1 MTRFE
6 LKKIFS
12 RRINQIVLLVMAAIV
27 AVCVFV
33 GLNSV
38 SYSVYDGNPE
48 TGTYHLSGHAAA
60 VRLRADA
67 AQYEGELTADVLRR
81 VIEDNARIH
90 SMPEAQS
97 KSIPELNYVY
107 TFTQGYRDIRELCG
121 TAYTPFNEFD
131 YFAIDNLEP
140 GDADRFYS
148 LRIQQLKD
156 WLNQPEVVDMYT
168 SAEHEFL
175 ISRYEALET
184 PMLYRPTLGWDAVFE
199 QTPSMLMFMCF
210 ILGFLLAGVFADEA
224 HLKTDA
230 ILFSSFH
237 GRKKAVWAKIRAGII
252 IANAVYW
259 SCMLVLSAVLLLA
272 LGAQGWDC
280 PVQVTGPGWKYIYN
294 MSVLQK
300 YLLTLACGW
309 VGVTVIAMVSML
321 ISAKTNSATLSVA
334 VPIFIIFLP
343 QILSAV
349 ARSANIANITEI
361 MGLMPDQLLQVNTVM
376 GFFNL
381 YSLGGKIFAQLEITP
396 WLHLAISV
404 LLVPLVY
411 QVYRRKNPA

>member
-12 RRINQIVLLVMAAIV
+12 RRINQIVLLVMAVIT
-27 AVCVFV
+27 AVCIFV
-33 GLNSV
+33 GLNTV

-48 TGTYHLSGHAAA
+48 TGTYYLSGHAAA

-67 AQYEGELTADVLRR
+67 EQYEGELTVGLLRR
-81 VIEDNARIH
+81 VIEDNARIQA
-90 SMPEAQS
+90 MPEAQS

-107 TFTQGYRDIRELCG
+107 TFTQGYKDIRSIFAV
-121 TAYTPFNEFD
+121 AYTPFNEYD
-131 YFAIDNLEP
+131 YFALDNLTP

-148 LRIQQLKD
+148 LRTQQLID
-156 WLNQPEVVDMYT
+156 WLKEPAVIDMFT
-168 SAEHEFL
+168 PAEREFL

-184 PMLYRPTLGWDAVFE
+184 PMLYRPTPGWEAVFE
-199 QTPSMLMFMCF
+199 QTPSLLMFMCF
-210 ILGFLLAGVFADEA
+210 ILGFLLAGIFADEA

-230 ILFSSFH
+230 IFYSSFH
-237 GRKKAVWAKIRAGII
+237 GRKKAVWAKIKAGLVITNGI
-252 IANAVYW
+252 YW
-259 SCMLVLSAVLLLA
+259 GCMLVFSSALLLS

-280 PVQVTGPGWKYIYN
+280 PVQVSGPGWKYLYN
-294 MSVLQK
+294 ISILQK
-300 YLLTLACGW
+300 YLLTLVCGW
-309 VGVTVIAMVSML
+309 AGVSVIAMVSML

-343 QILSAV
+343 QILSA
-349 ARSANIANITEI
+349 IANSVNVTKI

-381 YSLGGKIFAQLEITP
+381 YSIGGKIFAQLEITP
-396 WLHLAISV
+396 WLHLAISA

-411 QVYRRKNPA
+411 QVYRKKNPA

>member
-27 AVCVFV
+27 AVSIFV
-33 GLNSV
+33 GFNSV

-48 TGTYHLSGHAAA
+48 NGTYYLSGHAAA

-67 AQYEGELTADVLRR
+67 AQYEGELTVELLRR

-90 SMPEAQS
+90 AMPEAQS

-107 TFTQGYRDIRELCG
+107 TFTQGYRDIRNLCA
-121 TAYTPFNEFD
+121 TAYMSFNDYD
-131 YFAIDNLEP
+131 YFTLDNLKPE
-140 GDADRFYS
+140 DADRFYS
-148 LRIQQLKD
+148 LRTQQLID
-156 WLNQPEVVDMYT
+156 WLNRPEIVDMFT
-168 SAEHEFL
+168 PAEREFL

-184 PMLYRPTLGWDAVFE
+184 PLLYRPTIGWDIIFE
-199 QTPSMLMFMCF
+199 QTPSLLMFMCF
-210 ILGFLLAGVFADEA
+210 ILGFLLAGIFADEA

-237 GRKKAVWAKIRAGII
+237 GRKKAVWDKIKAGLII
-252 IANAVYW
+252 TNGVYW
-259 SCMLVLSAVLLLA
+259 GCMLILSAVLLLA

-280 PVQVTGPGWKYIYN
+280 PVQVTGSGWKSIYN
-294 MSVLQK
+294 ISVLQK

-334 VPIFIIFLP
+334 MPMFIIFLP
-343 QILSAV
+343 QILSAI
-349 ARSANIANITEI
+349 AQSANAANITKI

-376 GFFNL
+376 GFFNF
-381 YSLGGKIFAQLEITP
+381 YSIGGQIFAELEITP
-396 WLHLAISV
+396 WLHLAIAA
-404 LLVPLVY
+404 LLAPLVY
-411 QVYRRKNPA
+411 NVYRKKNPA